1 MGMTTIQDV
10 ARKAHVGVATV
21 SRVLNESGYVK
32 AETRER
38 ILDAIREL
46 NYTPNAVA
54 RNLYHRKTGIVA
66 LIVPEISHPYFAEF
80 IDAAEAALYGCGY
93 QCMICNTKR
102 EQNYE
107 AYYLDLLKQQRV
119 DGIITGVHTLDIE
132 QYRQIDRPI
141 VALDRQLGSHI
152 PCVAVNHEE
161 GGRMA
166 AEALIRSGCRKVL
179 QVTGQ
184 SHVSTPSN
192 RRHEVFE
199 QVIRESGGEC
209 INYLSKWN
217 RFSYSYNREAALEI
231 AENYPDIDG
240 FFSTD
245 VITAA
250 VLHAMKEKGRRCPED
265 FSAVAYDGT
274 FVSRLPYPELT
285 TIVQPISELA
295 ETCVDLLMKQ
305 IRGDVLSET
314 NIRLNVIYRQ
324 GATTA

>member
-1 MGMTTIQDV
+1 MTTLQDV

-32 AETRER
+32 AETKER
-38 ILDAIREL
+38 ILDAIHEL
-46 NYTPNAVA
+46 TYTPNAMA

-80 IDAAEAALYGCGY
+80 IDAAETALYGCGY

-132 QYRQIDRPI
+132 QYRQINRPI
-141 VALDRQLGSHI
+141 VALDRQLGRHS

-161 GGRMA
+161 GGRLA

-199 QVIRESGGEC
+199 QVIRESGAEC

-217 RFSYSYNREAALEI
+217 SFSYAYHREAALEM
-231 AENYPDIDG
+231 AEKYPDIDG
-240 FFSTD
+240 FFATD
-245 VITAA
+245 LIDT
-250 VLHAMKEKGRRCPED
+250 LQ
-265 FSAVAYDGT
+265 T
-274 FVSRLPYPELT
+274 
-285 TIVQPISELA
+285 
-295 ETCVDLLMKQ
+295 
-305 IRGDVLSET
+305 
-314 NIRLNVIYRQ
+314 
-324 GATTA
+324 

>member
-1 MGMTTIQDV
+1 M
-10 ARKAHVGVATV
+10 
-21 SRVLNESGYVK
+21 
-32 AETRER
+32 
-38 ILDAIREL
+38 
-46 NYTPNAVA
+46 
-54 RNLYHRKTGIVA
+54 
-66 LIVPEISHPYFAEF
+66 
-80 IDAAEAALYGCGY
+80 
-93 QCMICNTKR
+93 
-102 EQNYE
+102 
-107 AYYLDLLKQQRV
+107 
-119 DGIITGVHTLDIE
+119 
-132 QYRQIDRPI
+132 
-141 VALDRQLGSHI
+141 
-152 PCVAVNHEE
+152 
-161 GGRMA
+161 
-166 AEALIRSGCRKVL
+166 
-179 QVTGQ
+179 
-184 SHVSTPSN
+184 
-192 RRHEVFE
+192 
-199 QVIRESGGEC
+199 IRESGGEC

-217 RFSYSYNREAALEI
+217 RFSYSYHREAALEI

-240 FFSTD
+240 FFSTA

>member
-1 MGMTTIQDV
+1 MATIQDV
-10 ARKAHVGVATV
+10 AQKAQVGVATV
-21 SRVLNESGYVK
+21 SRVLNGSGYVK
-32 AETRER
+32 AETREK
-38 ILDAIREL
+38 IQAAIREL
-46 NYTPNAVA
+46 NYTPNAMA
-54 RNLYHRKTGIVA
+54 RNLYHRKTGNVA

-80 IDAAEAALYGCGY
+80 IDAAETALYGEGY

-119 DGIITGVHTLDIE
+119 DGIITGVHTLDIK
-132 QYRQIDRPI
+132 QYQQIDRPI

-199 QVIRESGGEC
+199 RLMRESGAEC
-209 INYLSKWN
+209 INFLAKWN
-217 RFSYSYNREAALEI
+217 RFAYSDQREAALSIVEK
-231 AENYPDIDG
+231 YPDIDG
-240 FFSTD
+240 FFGTD
-245 VITAA
+245 LIAATVI
-250 VLHAMKEKGRRCPED
+250 HAMRENGRRCPED

-274 FVSRLPYPELT
+274 YVSRLPYPDLT
-285 TIVQPISELA
+285 TIVQPIGELA
-295 ETCVDLLMKQ
+295 ATCVDLLMKQ
-305 IRGDVLSET
+305 IRGEALSGT

-324 GATTA
+324 GKTTA